1 MMRGRGSSPIATAIR
16 EVSMRINAIRML
28 QLSAAAL
35 VLSAFAYGGV
45 SAAEKKKEAAKK
57 PPACNSL
64 KDEKACEARDDC
76 TWVAAVTDKKTG
88 KEKRRA
94 YCRAKPKAKPGKK

>member
-1 MMRGRGSSPIATAIR
+1 MK
-16 EVSMRINAIRML
+16 INVTKML

-35 VLSAFAYGGV
+35 LLSAFAYGGV
-45 SAAEKKKEAAKK
+45 SAAEKKKEAAKA

-76 TWVAAVTDKKTG
+76 TWVAAVTDAKTG
-88 KEKRRA
+88 KQKRRA
-94 YCRAKPKAKPGKK
+94 YCRAKPKAPASKPPAKKKT

>member
-1 MMRGRGSSPIATAIR
+1 MK
-16 EVSMRINAIRML
+16 INAIKML

-45 SAAEKKKEAAKK
+45 SAAEKKKEAAK

-64 KDEKACEARDDC
+64 KDETGCAARDDC
-76 TWVAAVTDKKTG
+76 TWVAAVTDKKSG
-88 KEKRRA
+88 KEKRKA
-94 YCRAKPKAKPGKK
+94 YCRAKPKPAKKKT

>member
-1 MMRGRGSSPIATAIR
+1 
-16 EVSMRINAIRML
+16 MRINPIKML

-35 VLSAFAYGGV
+35 VLSAFAYGDV
-45 SAAEKKKEAAKK
+45 SAAEKKKEVAKR

-64 KDEKACEARDDC
+64 KDEKACEAREDC
-76 TWVAAVTDKKTG
+76 TWVAAVTDKKSG

-94 YCRAKPKAKPGKK
+94 YCRAKPKAAKKKT

>member
-1 MMRGRGSSPIATAIR
+1 
-16 EVSMRINAIRML
+16 MRINPIKLL

-45 SAAEKKKEAAKK
+45 SAAEKKKEAAPK

-64 KDEKACEARDDC
+64 KAEAGCEARQDC
-76 TWVAAVTDKKTG
+76 TWVAAVVDKKSG

-94 YCRAKPKAKPGKK
+94 YCRAKPKAKPAKK

>member
-1 MMRGRGSSPIATAIR
+1 MKINPIK
-16 EVSMRINAIRML
+16 ML

-45 SAAEKKKEAAKK
+45 SAAEKKKEAAKA
-57 PPACNSL
+57 PAACNSL
-64 KDEKACEARDDC
+64 KDESACEAREDC
-76 TWVAAVTDKKTG
+76 TWVAAVKDAKTG

-94 YCRAKPKAKPGKK
+94 YCRAKPKAPAKKKT

>member
-1 MMRGRGSSPIATAIR
+1 MK
-16 EVSMRINAIRML
+16 INAIKML
-28 QLSAAAL
+28 QMSAAAV

-45 SAAEKKKEAAKK
+45 SAAEKKKEAAK

-64 KDEKACEARDDC
+64 KDEKGCEARDDC
-76 TWVAAVTDKKTG
+76 TWVAAVTDKKSG

-94 YCRAKPKAKPGKK
+94 YCRAKPKPAKKKT

>member
-1 MMRGRGSSPIATAIR
+1 MMPIATTIR
-16 EVSMRINAIRML
+16 EVESMKLNPIKIL

-35 VLSAFAYGGV
+35 ILSALTYGGV

-57 PPACNSL
+57 APACNSL
-64 KDEKACEARDDC
+64 KVEADCTAREDC
-76 TWVAAVTDKKTG
+76 TWVDAVMDKKSG

-94 YCRAKPKAKPGKK
+94 YCRAKPKAPAKKKT